1 MTKRPS
7 VPYPGVAA
15 LAVAFLLSG
24 CGGGGEGSPPIT
36 LGGKVYG
43 LLTNAALVVQLDG
56 SGVAVPVRTASY
68 DPAAVQFAIGG
79 TYERGTPYALSIAQ
93 HPPGQ
98 ICRIARN
105 ASGIL
110 LEAQADVRIE
120 CHRTVLNDTGIR
132 TSDAALNDSPAMRED
147 ALVGRDAEASRLT
160 KVGGGTLGFD
170 FSRLCRSGD
179 PVGQNATCPAGTPFD
194 ASNDWAC
201 TRDNVT
207 GLVWVL
213 STGEYDPAAVAP
225 PDGFCGQTGWRSP
238 RVRELL
244 SLVHAGKSDPQEP
257 AIDLDYFPLTPAQ
270 SFRADETYAD
280 PDGRSWIVHFGARGV
295 AAKQA
300 VNDRPLQ
307 RWVAASGASPLEDTS
322 SPDYR
327 RTDAGSQFVVVDTPR
342 ELMWLVPKN
351 VPAAVDWASAVNG
364 VQAVNAA
371 QTGGYDDWRLPNRA
385 ELESL
390 VKRSVSSPA
399 LDPMVYGTVAQAEG
413 FSQVFWSA
421 SPGIANQG
429 RDTAWVVDFKYGD
442 VSLADKRP
450 QTDFR
455 ARVVYVR
462 NRIFNA
468 Q

>member
-15 LAVAFLLSG
+15 LASAFLLAG
-24 CGGGGEGSPPIT
+24 CGGEAGPPIT

-56 SGVAVPVRTASY
+56 SEVAVPVRTTSY
-68 DPAAVQFAIGG
+68 EPAAVPFAIGG
-79 TYERGTPYALSIAQ
+79 TYDRGTPYALSIAQ
-93 HPPGQ
+93 HPTGQ
-98 ICRIARN
+98 LCRIARN
-105 ASGIL
+105 ASGLL
-110 LEAQADVRIE
+110 LEAQSDVRIE

-132 TSDAALNDSPAMRED
+132 TSDAALNGSPAMRED

-179 PVGQNATCPAGTPFD
+179 PVGQNSTCPAGTSFD

-207 GLVWVL
+207 GLVWAL
-213 STGEYDPAAVAP
+213 ATDEYDPVAVAP
-225 PDGFCGQTGWRSP
+225 SDGFCGQTGWRSP

-244 SLVHAGKSDPQEP
+244 SLVHAGKSQPQEP
-257 AIDLDYFPLTPAQ
+257 AIDLDYFPGTPAQ

-280 PDGRSWIVHFGARGV
+280 GDGRAWIVHFGVRGA
-295 AAKQA
+295 AAKLS
-300 VNDRPLQ
+300 VGDRPRQ
-307 RWVAASGASPLEDTS
+307 RWVAAPGASALEDTPGS
-322 SPDYR
+322 DYR
-327 RTDAGSQFVVVDTPR
+327 RTPAGANFVVVDTPR

-351 VPAAVDWASAVNG
+351 LPAALDWASAVNG

-399 LDPMVYGTVAQAEG
+399 LDPMVYGAVEQAQG
-413 FSQVFWSA
+413 FSQIFWSA

-429 RDTAWVVDFKYGD
+429 PDTAWVVDFKHGD
-442 VSLADKRP
+442 VSLTPKAEL
-450 QTDFR
+450 
-455 ARVVYVR
+455 ARVAYVR

-468 Q
+468 RP

>member
-15 LAVAFLLSG
+15 LAAALLMAG
-24 CGGGGEGSPPIT
+24 CGGGGGEASPRIT

-56 SGVAVPVRTASY
+56 SGVAVPVRTSSY
-68 DPAAVQFAIGG
+68 EPAAVAFAIGG
-79 TYERGTPYALSIAQ
+79 TYDPGTPYSLSIAQ

-98 ICRIARN
+98 LCRIARN
-105 ASGIL
+105 ASGVL
-110 LEAQADVRIE
+110 FEAQADVRIE

-132 TSDAALNDSPAMRED
+132 TSDASLNDSPAMRED

-179 PVGQNATCPAGTPFD
+179 LVGQNSTCPAGTPFD
-194 ASNDWAC
+194 TSNDWAC

-207 GLVWVL
+207 GLVWAL
-213 STGEYDPAAVAP
+213 ATGEHDPSAVAP
-225 PDGFCGQTGWRSP
+225 PDGFCGQVGWRSP

-244 SLVHAGKSDPQEP
+244 SLVHAGKSEAQEP
-257 AIDLDYFPLTPAQ
+257 AIDLDYFPLTPPQ

-280 PDGRSWIVHFGARGV
+280 GGGQPWIVHFGVRGA
-295 AAKQA
+295 AAKLT
-300 VNDRPLQ
+300 VGDRPRQ
-307 RWVAASGASPLEDTS
+307 RWVAAPGASALEDTAS
-322 SPDYR
+322 LDYR
-327 RTDAGSQFVVVDTPR
+327 RTDAGAQFVVVDTPR
-342 ELMWLVPKN
+342 ELMWLVPKS
-351 VPAAVDWASAVNG
+351 VPAAVDWTSAVNG

-371 QTGGYDDWRLPNRA
+371 QTGGHDDWRLPNRA

-390 VKRSVSSPA
+390 VKRSTSSPA
-399 LDPMVYGTVAQAEG
+399 LDPMVYGTIAQAES
-413 FSQVFWSA
+413 FSQIFWSA
-421 SPGIANQG
+421 SPGISNQG
-429 RDTAWVVDFKYGD
+429 RDTAWVVDFRFGD
-442 VSLADKRP
+442 VGLALKAEL
-450 QTDFR
+450 

-468 Q
+468 QQ